1 MKKILIAF
9 IAIFGLVGCTI
20 GPANTASK
28 AVEEYLDRYI
38 DNSDVVMSELDD
50 YVADRDELNDEQK
63 ETYKEI
69 LKKQYSDL
77 KYEITDEKYDGDTA
91 TVTVK
96 LTVYDLYKVQKTAYD
111 YLTEHADEFKD
122 DDGNYDDVKFV
133 KYKLDQMKDNTD
145 TIEYTL
151 DVKVKKNDNVWE
163 VEQLNNDDLQKIH
176 GIYNYENDK
185 ESLAE

>member
-1 MKKILIAF
+1 MKKILITL
-9 IAIFGLVGCTI
+9 IALFGLVGCTI

-38 DNSDVVMSELDD
+38 DNSDVVMNELDD
-50 YVADRDELNDEQK
+50 YVTTKDDLDDEQK
-63 ETYKEI
+63 ETYREI

-91 TVTVK
+91 IVSVK
-96 LTVYDLYKVQKTAYD
+96 LTVYDLYKIQKDAD
-111 YLTEHADEFKD
+111 NYLTEHADEFKD
-122 DDGNYDDVKFV
+122 DEGNYSETKFI

-145 TIEYTL
+145 TVEYTL
-151 DVKVKKNDNVWE
+151 DVKVNKNNNIWE

-176 GIYNYENDK
+176 GIYNYEN
-185 ESLAE
+185 ESLSE